1 MREILGKAKTVRE
14 LLKGVK
20 YSIDYYQREYKW
32 QEKQIRELVDDLSD
46 KFLEEYQPAHPRDKV
61 ADYPH
66 YFLGSII
73 ISKKE
78 SVGYIVDG
86 QQRLTSLTLL
96 LVLLRNLQMANV
108 KMAKDEAKPQQVNVD
123 ELIFSERFGR
133 KSFNLHVDERTP
145 AMDALYADGGE
156 TFNTTD
162 RPESVQNLVRR
173 YYDLETCFP
182 VELRDAALPYF
193 IDWLLENVHLVEI
206 TAYSDD
212 DAYTIFETMNDRG
225 LQLSPT
231 DMLKG
236 YLLANIDEAKRTAAN
251 TRWRDRIREL
261 NDAGK
266 EVESDCFKAW
276 LRSQHATKIRERKKG
291 AKPEDFDR
299 IGTEF
304 HRWLRNAAEPI
315 GLKQSD
321 DFYRFIDR
329 DFDFYSR
336 QYLRLIEA
344 AQKPVP
350 GLEHVL
356 YNAQQ
361 GFTLQYMLL
370 LAPLRPD
377 DTEPVI
383 IRKIGLVAQYLDILL
398 TWRLWNFRSV
408 AYSTMQYGMFVVM
421 REIRGLAP
429 DALALKLHEFL
440 VKEGETFASND
451 RFRMHG
457 QNRYPLHRILAR
469 LTDYVETQS
478 GQPSRYLDYVSE
490 GKTRYEVEHIWAD
503 HPERHTA
510 EFSHPA
516 DFAEHRNRIGGLLLL
531 PKSFN
536 ASYGDLPY
544 TNEAEPEK
552 GKLPH
557 YNTQNLLARSLHP
570 LCYDHNPGFLRFKEL
585 SGLPFSPLEAFNKAA
600 LETRSQL
607 YRQIAERIWNP
618 DRLYEIVGLPLSP
631 VTASAG
637 ESKVKF
643 PTNPYD
649 RYLWECLLEGGTAD
663 QIAVKVAEHFAED
676 SYKPRRDPKTALK
689 WIPET
694 IDDMKAAGLVPR
706 LKGAAK

>member
-32 QEKQIRELVDDLSD
+32 HEKQVGELVDDLCS
-46 KFLEEYQPAHPRDKV
+46 KFLEEYDSTHPRSKV

-96 LVLLRNLQMANV
+96 LILLRNLQSGHNE
-108 KMAKDEAKPQQVNVD
+108 KVNVD
-123 ELIFSERFGR
+123 ELIFSERYGQ

-145 AMDALYADGGE
+145 AMDALYEGKPFDV
-156 TFNTTD
+156 TD
-162 RPESVQNLVRR
+162 RPESVQNLVQR
-173 YYDLETCFP
+173 YQDLETSFP
-182 VELRDAALPYF
+182 EELRTEALPYF

-225 LQLSPT
+225 LSLSPT

-236 YLLANIDEAKRTAAN
+236 YLLANIDEVKRTAAN

-276 LRSQHATKIRERKKG
+276 LRSQHSTKIRERKKG

-304 HRWLRNAAEPI
+304 HRWLRDAAATV

-344 AQKPVP
+344 AQKPMP

-356 YNAQQ
+356 YNAQH

-377 DTEPVI
+377 DSEAVV
-383 IRKIGLVAQYLDILL
+383 IRKAGLVAQYLDILL
-398 TWRLWNFRSV
+398 TWRLWNFRTI
-408 AYSTMQYGMFVVM
+408 AYSTMQYAMFVVM
-421 REIRGLAP
+421 RDIRGLSP
-429 DALALKLHEFL
+429 DALAHKLYEFL
-440 VKEGETFASND
+440 GKEDETFGSND
-451 RFRMHG
+451 RLLMHQ
-457 QNRYPLHRILAR
+457 QNRRPLHRILAR

-503 HPERHTA
+503 HPERHIA

-536 ASYGDLPY
+536 ASYGDLTY
-544 TNEAEPEK
+544 AD
-552 GKLPH
+552 KLPH
-557 YNTQNLLARSLHP
+557 YNAQNLLARSLH
-570 LCYDHNPGFLRFKEL
+570 LQCYEHNPGFLRFRER
-585 SGLPFSPLEAFNKAA
+585 SGLPFVALDAFNKAE
-600 LETRSQL
+600 LESRSLL
-607 YRQIAERIWNP
+607 YRRIAERIWNP
-618 DRLYEIVGLPLSP
+618 AD
-631 VTASAG
+631 
-637 ESKVKF
+637 
-643 PTNPYD
+643 
-649 RYLWECLLEGGTAD
+649 LLNGG
-663 QIAVKVAEHFAED
+663 Q
-676 SYKPRRDPKTALK
+676 P
-689 WIPET
+689 
-694 IDDMKAAGLVPR
+694 
-706 LKGAAK
+706 

>member
-32 QEKQIRELVDDLSD
+32 HEKQIRELVDDLSE
-46 KFLEEYQPAHPRDKV
+46 KFLEEYQPSHPRSKV

-73 ISKKE
+73 ISKKD
-78 SVGYIVDG
+78 SIGYIVDG

-96 LVLLRNLQMANV
+96 LVLLRNLQ
-108 KMAKDEAKPQQVNVD
+108 KDHAEKVNVD
-123 ELIFSERFGR
+123 ELIFSERYGQ

-145 AMDALYADGGE
+145 AMDALYEGQSFDV
-156 TFNTTD
+156 TD
-162 RPESVQNLVRR
+162 RPESVQNLVQR
-173 YYDLETCFP
+173 YSDLETCFP
-182 VELRDAALPYF
+182 EELREAALPFF

-225 LQLSPT
+225 LSLSPT

-236 YLLANIDEAKRTAAN
+236 YLLANIDENKRTAAN
-251 TRWRDRIREL
+251 SRWRDRIREL

-266 EVESDCFKAW
+266 EVEPDCFKAW
-276 LRSQHATKIRERKKG
+276 LRSQYATKIRERKKG

-304 HRWLRNAAEPI
+304 HRWLRDAADTV
-315 GLKQSD
+315 GLHQSD

-336 QYLRLIEA
+336 QYLRLIGA
-344 AQKPVP
+344 AQKPMP

-356 YNAQQ
+356 YNAQH

-377 DTEPVI
+377 DTEPVVNQ
-383 IRKIGLVAQYLDILL
+383 KLALVARYIDILL
-398 TWRLWNFRSV
+398 TWRLWNFRTI
-408 AYSTMQYGMFVVM
+408 AYSTMQYSMAQVIFS
-421 REIRGLAP
+421 IRGLTA
-429 DALALKLHEFL
+429 DALATKLHESL
-440 VKEGETFASND
+440 VVEGREKGTFATND
-451 RFRMHG
+451 RLRMHQ

-478 GQPSRYLDYVSE
+478 GQPSRYMDYVSE
-490 GKTRYEVEHIWAD
+490 GATRYEVEHIWAD
-503 HPERHTA
+503 HPERHTS
-510 EFSHPA
+510 EFPHSA

-536 ASYGDLPY
+536 ASYGDLTY
-544 TNEAEPEK
+544 AD
-552 GKLPH
+552 KLPH
-557 YNTQNLLARSLHP
+557 YNSQNLLARSLNP
-570 LCYDHNPGFLRFKEL
+570 QCYDRNPGFLRFKDQ
-585 SGLPFSPLEAFNKAA
+585 SGLPFTAHAQFNKAD

-607 YRQIAERIWNP
+607 YREIAEQIWNP
-618 DRLYEIVGLPLSP
+618 ADLLGE
-631 VTASAG
+631 VT
-637 ESKVKF
+637 V
-643 PTNPYD
+643 
-649 RYLWECLLEGGTAD
+649 
-663 QIAVKVAEHFAED
+663 
-676 SYKPRRDPKTALK
+676 
-689 WIPET
+689 
-694 IDDMKAAGLVPR
+694 
-706 LKGAAK
+706 

>member
-32 QEKQIRELVDDLSD
+32 HEKQIRELVDDLSD
-46 KFLEEYQPAHPRDKV
+46 KFLEEYQPAHQRSKV

-73 ISKKE
+73 ISKKD

-96 LVLLRNLQMANV
+96 LILLRNLQ
-108 KMAKDEAKPQQVNVD
+108 KDQTKQVNVD
-123 ELIFSERFGR
+123 ELIFSEKFDQ

-145 AMDALYADGGE
+145 AMEALYDGQP
-156 TFNTTD
+156 FDITD
-162 RPESVQNLVRR
+162 RPESVQNLVQR
-173 YYDLETCFP
+173 YRDLETCFP
-182 VELRDAALPYF
+182 EELRDEALPFF

-225 LQLSPT
+225 LSLSPT

-236 YLLANIDEAKRTAAN
+236 YLLANIDEAKRTSAN

-266 EVESDCFKAW
+266 EVESDFFKAW
-276 LRSQHATKIRERKKG
+276 LRSQYATKIRERKKG

-304 HRWLRNAAEPI
+304 HRWLRDAANTV

-321 DFYRFIDR
+321 EFYQFIDR

-336 QYLRLIEA
+336 QYLRLIRA
-344 AQKPVP
+344 AQEHVP

-377 DTEPVI
+377 DSDEVV
-383 IRKIGLVAQYLDILL
+383 IRKVGLVARYLDIML
-398 TWRLWNFRSV
+398 TWRLWNFRTI
-408 AYSTMQYGMFVVM
+408 AYSTMQYAMFVVM
-421 REIRGLAP
+421 REIRGLSTE
-429 DALALKLHEFL
+429 ALAVKLHEFL
-440 VKEGETFASND
+440 SKEGETFASND
-451 RFRMHG
+451 RLRLHQ

-503 HPERHTA
+503 HPERHTT

-516 DFAEHRNRIGGLLLL
+516 DFSEHRNRIGGLLLL

-536 ASYGDLPY
+536 ASYGDLTY
-544 TNEAEPEK
+544 AE
-552 GKLPH
+552 KLPH
-557 YNTQNLLARSLHP
+557 YNSQNLLARSLHP
-570 LCYDHNPGFLRFKEL
+570 QCYNHNPGFRRFMEQ
-585 SGLPFSPLEAFNKAA
+585 SGLPFIAQAEFNKAD
-600 LETRSQL
+600 LESRSQL
-607 YRQIAERIWNP
+607 YRLIAERIWNP
-618 DRLYEIVGLPLSP
+618 AD
-631 VTASAG
+631 
-637 ESKVKF
+637 
-643 PTNPYD
+643 
-649 RYLWECLLEGGTAD
+649 LLTGG
-663 QIAVKVAEHFAED
+663 Q
-676 SYKPRRDPKTALK
+676 P
-689 WIPET
+689 
-694 IDDMKAAGLVPR
+694 
-706 LKGAAK
+706 

>member
-32 QEKQIRELVDDLSD
+32 HDKQIRELLDDLSG
-46 KFLEEYQPAHPRDKV
+46 KFLEEYQPSHARTKV

-96 LVLLRNLQMANV
+96 LVLLRNLQSGHA
-108 KMAKDEAKPQQVNVD
+108 EQVNVD
-123 ELIFSERFGR
+123 ELIFSEKFGQ

-145 AMDALYADGGE
+145 AMEALYEDGGM
-156 TFNTTD
+156 TLNTTD
-162 RPESVQNLVRR
+162 RPESVQNLVAR
-173 YYDLETCFP
+173 YRDLEAAFP
-182 VELRDAALPYF
+182 EELRGDALPYF

-225 LQLSPT
+225 LSLSPT

-236 YLLANIDEAKRTAAN
+236 YLLANIDESKRTSAN
-251 TRWRDRIREL
+251 NRWRGRIREL

-266 EVESDCFKAW
+266 EVEADCFKAW
-276 LRSQHATKIRERKKG
+276 FRSQHATKIRERKKG

-304 HRWLRNAAEPI
+304 HRWLRDAAETV
-315 GLKQSD
+315 GLKHSD
-321 DFYRFIDR
+321 DFYRLIDR

-336 QYLRLIEA
+336 QYLRVIEA

-356 YNAQQ
+356 YNAQH
-361 GFTLQYMLL
+361 GFTLQHMLL

-377 DTEPVI
+377 DSEPVI
-383 IRKIGLVAQYLDILL
+383 VRKIGLVAQYLDILL
-398 TWRLWNFRSV
+398 TWRLWNFRTI
-408 AYSTMQYGMFVVM
+408 AYSTMQYAMFVVM
-421 REIRGLAP
+421 RDIRGLAA
-429 DALALKLHEFL
+429 DALAQRLHEFL
-440 VKEGETFASND
+440 GKEDETFASNE
-451 RFRMHG
+451 RLRVHQ
-457 QNRYPLHRILAR
+457 QNRYALHRILAR
-469 LTDYVETQS
+469 ITDYVETQS

-503 HPERHTA
+503 HPARHTT

-536 ASYGDLPY
+536 ASYGDLSY
-544 TNEAEPEK
+544 AD
-552 GKLPH
+552 KLPH

-570 LCYDHNPGFLRFKEL
+570 QCYEHNPGFLRFRQE
-585 SGLPFSPLEAFNKAA
+585 SGLPFKAHAEFKKADLEQ
-600 LETRSQL
+600 RSEL

-618 DRLYEIVGLPLSP
+618 AD
-631 VTASAG
+631 
-637 ESKVKF
+637 
-643 PTNPYD
+643 
-649 RYLWECLLEGGTAD
+649 LLTGG
-663 QIAVKVAEHFAED
+663 Q
-676 SYKPRRDPKTALK
+676 P
-689 WIPET
+689 
-694 IDDMKAAGLVPR
+694 
-706 LKGAAK
+706 